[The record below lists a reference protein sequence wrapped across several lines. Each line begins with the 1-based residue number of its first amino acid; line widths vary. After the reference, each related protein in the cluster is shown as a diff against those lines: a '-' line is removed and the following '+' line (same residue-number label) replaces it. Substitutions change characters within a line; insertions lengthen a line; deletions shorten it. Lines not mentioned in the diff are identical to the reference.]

1 MADPADTTVDP
12 AEVERFS
19 RIAEEWWNPTGKFA
33 PLHRLNPVRIAY
45 IRDRAAAHWQRDA
58 LSGTLYS
65 GTSEMQRK
73 IIARCLG
80 L

>member
-1 MADPADTTVDP
+1 MC
-12 AEVERFS
+12 R
-19 RIAEEWWNPTGKFA
+19 
-33 PLHRLNPVRIAY
+33 
-45 IRDRAAAHWQRDA
+45 RAQAAHAQREVRDA

-73 IIARCLG
+73 IIASCLG